1 MRKNYKYLM
10 ILIFILNFTNI
21 YSQSNNYVYTWY
33 NQSISTLY
41 IDKQLLESSASMI
54 SQYFSTLS
62 QYLGPL
68 EPIILKIL
76 PYVIENLPILVSF
89 FALFFMSRRFIN
101 IFNSQLPESEKL
113 ITSLVISLPL
123 TFFFWPFV
131 IPILIIA
138 FIIKIFRIGKSKL
151 ESFKETL
158 SKINPRLK
166 GFFSKTISY
175 IRDFDKDTNKI
186 LKDINKINKIIKYPH
201 IRNLLDSIKKDIKS
215 LDNIISQLL
224 KETENKELTPDKL
237 KKYSSEFN
245 KTYNNA
251 KIKIEQLNRII
262 NNMLSNPSLFRQFG
276 NIIFKTNKLTKEFL
290 EELRDIINDLITRLN
305 TIYEEGRETF
315 KYSDGLLN
323 LAEADSRKYVIEI
336 NNNLKSNINN
346 NALLSLGNNNKAIIR
361 EVHELENTAVAIY
374 KDWRISPLKKMEILS
389 EMDKSTKKLS
399 GFLRKFKGNPK
410 KLLNFINKNYKKI
423 TNSIG
428 NDLKIS
434 RKR

>member
-1 MRKNYKYLM
+1 M
-10 ILIFILNFTNI
+10 ILIFILNFTDI
-21 YSQSNNYVYTWY
+21 YSQSNNYIYTWY
-33 NQSISTLY
+33 NESIGTLY
-41 IDKQLLESSASMI
+41 IDKQLLESTASML

-290 EELRDIINDLITRLN
+290 EELRDILNDLITRLN